1 MNSNPL
7 LLHHLPL
14 LLPALPL
21 RADLGMMVRETKRL
35 QTLRGLVGTLAEA
48 SLAEAEDLETMDRLA
63 EDPAAEVLV
72 AEAQVVMILS
82 MSSFDDW
89 VKL

>member
-1 MNSNPL
+1 MTSHLP

-21 RADLGMMVRETKRL
+21 RADLGMMVRETKRP

-48 SLAEAEDLETMDRLA
+48 SLLEAEDLDTPDRLV

-72 AEAQVVMILS
+72 VEAQVVMIQS